1 VLAAHVQ
8 LDNMSIESVINFYDK
23 NADIIKNNYQPY
35 NAVILHPNVEQH
47 FIRLFSFAGLK
58 KNSKILDIGCGN
70 GFLLNQVCIQFKG
83 CELHGLDISSKQLSY
98 AKNIKTYH
106 GDIETIDI
114 NEKFDYIF
122 CMEVIGYATNQIEV
136 INKIL
141 SMLNTNGTLICSSF
155 ICEEIDT
162 WQRDIIKY
170 KIDQQ
175 NKEDGCCYGQISI
188 NELNKIDIRTYDNIK
203 IINSNYFNFA
213 EKRGLFWKKEEVLKK
228 HILFKVKI

>member
-1 VLAAHVQ
+1 
-8 LDNMSIESVINFYDK
+8 MSLESVINFYDK

-35 NAVILHPNVEQH
+35 NGVILHPDVEQH

-70 GFLLNQVCIQFKG
+70 GFLLNQVFIQFKD

-106 GDIETIDI
+106 GNIETINI
-114 NEKFDYIF
+114 NKKFDYIF
-122 CMEVIGYATNQIEV
+122 CMESIGYVANQTEV

-141 SMLNTNGTLICSSF
+141 SMLNTNGTFICSSF
-155 ICEEIDT
+155 IYEEIDT

-175 NKEDGCCYGQISI
+175 NKDECYYNQMSI
-188 NELNKIDIRTYDNIK
+188 KELNKIDIKTYDNIK

-213 EKRGLFWKKEEVLKK
+213 EKRGLFLKREEVLKK
-228 HILFKVKI
+228 HILFKVKS